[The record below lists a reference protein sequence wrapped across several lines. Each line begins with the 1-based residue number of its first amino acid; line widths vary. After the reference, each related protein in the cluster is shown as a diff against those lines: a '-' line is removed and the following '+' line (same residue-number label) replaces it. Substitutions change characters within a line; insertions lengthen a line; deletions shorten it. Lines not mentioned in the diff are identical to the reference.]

1 MKLKQIMKAFLIF
14 IFSISLSACSD
25 KSDQKITGN
34 LKEQSPASDERKVK
48 PEMAEGLITSG
59 SVDKAFV
66 GMDIKDL
73 LVTYKNYQLLD
84 TPAYY
89 FEIDSEERELVIA
102 KDNKPLMFVWSK
114 DDKVVELCALSPS
127 FRTKINLRPG
137 MTIKEIKKIYPDI
150 KMSQDIVTG
159 NTESIYIPQE
169 KVALCFFTEQN
180 PIGIYN
186 DSDEI
191 EPMTSEFKSD
201 TFRVHYI
208 QTMK

>member
-1 MKLKQIMKAFLIF
+1 MKAFLIF
-14 IFSISLSACSD
+14 IFIIFLYACSD
-25 KSDQKITGN
+25 NSDQKVNGN
-34 LKEQSPASDERKVK
+34 IKEPSTESDERKDE
-48 PEMAEGLITSG
+48 PEIAKGLITFN

-73 LVTYKNYQLLD
+73 LETYKNYQLLD

-114 DDKVVELCALSPS
+114 DDEVVELCAISPS
-127 FRTKINLRPG
+127 LRTKSNLRPG
-137 MTIKEIKKIYPDI
+137 MTIKEIKEIYSDI

-169 KVALCFFTEQN
+169 KVALCFFTEQKT
-180 PIGIYN
+180 IGIYK
-186 DSDEI
+186 DSDETG
-191 EPMTSEFKSD
+191 PMTSEFKSD
-201 TFRVHYI
+201 TFRVNYI
-208 QTMK
+208 QTRK